1 MAEIHR
7 VNAGALLVLIAGL
20 HWTPSAHAADAR
32 ECASIANDQQ
42 RLACFDAA
50 VRDTADA
57 PSEAAAETAPP
68 PKASPVKAPEQ
79 AARKPAAVAGS
90 AGGPAGGSAE
100 RSVGGSPDG
109 SAGAPAA
116 AAATAA
122 APTPALQEA
131 PVAIVRE
138 QTTSGSAAVP
148 APAPSAAEAAFG
160 LPPKVDPVVADIDEV
175 SSRIEAVRR
184 LPAGHLVLRLANGQV
199 WRENEPS
206 RVRVESGVDASVRRG
221 VIGNYW
227 LTPES
232 GRALRVR
239 RVDCSVPDNR
249 RLCQF

>member
-1 MAEIHR
+1 MPQVHR
-7 VNAGALLVLIAGL
+7 ANACALLLIAAL
-20 HWTPSAHAADAR
+20 HWMPSAHAGDAR

-50 VRDTADA
+50 VRD
-57 PSEAAAETAPP
+57 AEAPP
-68 PKASPVKAPEQ
+68 APTPSPAQVSEQ
-79 AARKPAAVAGS
+79 APLKPAAVVES
-90 AGGPAGGSAE
+90 AGTPGN
-100 RSVGGSPDG
+100 GSPNG
-109 SAGAPAA
+109 SGN
-116 AAATAA
+116 AA
-122 APTPALQEA
+122 APVAPTAAKPTAVATTPTLHEA

-138 QTTSGSAAVP
+138 QRTSAPASVP
-148 APAPSAAEAAFG
+148 APEPSPAEAAFG
-160 LPPKVDPVVADIDEV
+160 LPPKVDPVVADIAEV
-175 SSRIEAVRR
+175 SSRIDAVRR

-206 RVRVESGVDASVRRG
+206 RVRVEPGVDASVRRG

-239 RVDCSVPDNR
+239 RVDCSTPENR